1 MRTKTLLLSA
11 VLGAALVVA
20 ATAQTPVYSVN
31 VVGYVNVTL
40 VPGFNLIA
48 NPLVAQTNTVPEL
61 FKGVPNGTVV
71 YKFDPA
77 TGYVANNYNFGKW
90 GQPSMTVVPG
100 EGVFVKNPTQ
110 TNIVITFVGEVMTG
124 ALSNNITAGFQILSS
139 QVPQAG
145 QLDTDLKLPVANGES
160 AYLFVNGAY
169 VVHNYNFG
177 KWNKAPVV
185 DVAQAFFFKA
195 AAAKTWTRDFNPNQ

>member
-1 MRTKTLLLSA
+1 

-90 GQPSMTVVPG
+90 GQPSMTLMPG
-100 EGVFVKNPTQ
+100 EGVFVKNPTT

-124 ALSNNITAGFQILSS
+124 ALSNAITAGFQILSS

>member
-1 MRTKTLLLSA
+1 

-160 AYLFVNGAY
+160 AYLIVNGAY
-169 VVHNYNFG
+169 VVHNYNLG

>member
-1 MRTKTLLLSA
+1 
-11 VLGAALVVA
+11 
-20 ATAQTPVYSVN
+20 
-31 VVGYVNVTL
+31 L

>member
-1 MRTKTLLLSA
+1 